1 MSERL
6 LYTKNIAKTFP
17 GVKALS
23 DISFDLYQGEVHCI
37 VGENGAGKSTFIKIL
52 SGALKPDSGEIY
64 IDDRRFSFLDP
75 YLAQSLGVQV
85 IYQENILVPQM
96 SVAENV
102 FVGREK
108 TGRFG
113 IIDYKGMQQYTKEI
127 IDFLG
132 IDLDATSTVEN
143 LGVADQQFVK
153 LIKAMAMDPK
163 ILIMDEPT
171 TMFNTKDTETILKL
185 VKDISQK
192 GIGVIYIS
200 HRLKEI
206 TRIADRITVLR
217 DGKTVSCYEN
227 GDGVDLNM
235 ITRDM
240 VGRSVD
246 VFYRKEKSD
255 IGEEVLRVEGLKLN
269 EDSRPI
275 DFSLKR
281 GEILGIAG
289 MVGAGRT
296 EIVRAIFGADNIFS
310 GSIFY
315 KGKKIQIKNPKQAI
329 ETGIGFITEDRQKTG
344 LALGLSV
351 VKNMTIAGLD
361 KFSGGLINLKQ
372 ETENAQKY
380 VDMLDIKTPSLE
392 QEVRFLSG
400 GNQQKVVLAR
410 WLFKDVD
417 VFIFDEPTRGID
429 VNSKS
434 EIYKLMS
441 ELTKEGK
448 SIIMVSSDMPELIA
462 MSDRVIVVNNGEISD
477 AVAGDD
483 ITEENILCS
492 AIGVNGNEQVKNNI

>member
-255 IGEEVLRVEGLKLN
+255 IGEEVLRVEGLKLD

-429 VNSKS
+429 VNSKA